1 MVSIDCQFNKA
12 TPITPSDATDLPQV
26 TEAVWVGGAGVVAA
40 VMPDQSVVNF
50 TCIAGTVLPLKV
62 RRINATNTTATLL
75 IALYQN

>member
-12 TPITPSDATDLPQV
+12 APITPSDATDLPQV

-75 IALYQN
+75 VALYQN